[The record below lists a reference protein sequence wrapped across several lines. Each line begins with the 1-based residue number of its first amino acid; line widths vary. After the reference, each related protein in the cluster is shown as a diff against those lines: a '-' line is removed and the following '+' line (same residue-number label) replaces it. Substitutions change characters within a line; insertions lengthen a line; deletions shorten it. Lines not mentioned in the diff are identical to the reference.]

1 MTKGIGVDMADVR
14 ELKRLCEDVGE
25 AFVRRTFTEA
35 ERREAAAAPDFHE
48 YLAGRFAVKE
58 AVFKALAQLTPEKTF
73 DFRLVETLKKED
85 GSPCITIT
93 PHLAAIME
101 KAGAERLLVSITTQ
115 APFAMA
121 FVLAEGE

>member
-1 MTKGIGVDMADVR
+1 MAHFRAR

-73 DFRLVETLKKED
+73 DFRLVETLKNED
-85 GSPCITIT
+85 GSPRITIT

-101 KAGAERLLVSITTQ
+101 KAGADRLLVSITTQ
-115 APFAMA
+115 EPFAMA